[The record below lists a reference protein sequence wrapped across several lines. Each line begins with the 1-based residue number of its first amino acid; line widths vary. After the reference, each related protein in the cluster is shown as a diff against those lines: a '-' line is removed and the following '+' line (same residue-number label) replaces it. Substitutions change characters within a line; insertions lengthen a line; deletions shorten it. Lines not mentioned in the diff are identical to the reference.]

1 MTACKH
7 AMASTSNPEAVQ
19 IAHMTQ
25 RNFLQSAASLARTI
39 QYSPER
45 RVLYSPILR
54 GLAASFVNLLILR
67 LASVGK

>member
-1 MTACKH
+1 MSTNFSSRSLPKMTACKH
-7 AMASTSNPEAVQ
+7 AMASTSNPE
-19 IAHMTQ
+19 
-25 RNFLQSAASLARTI
+25 ASLARTI